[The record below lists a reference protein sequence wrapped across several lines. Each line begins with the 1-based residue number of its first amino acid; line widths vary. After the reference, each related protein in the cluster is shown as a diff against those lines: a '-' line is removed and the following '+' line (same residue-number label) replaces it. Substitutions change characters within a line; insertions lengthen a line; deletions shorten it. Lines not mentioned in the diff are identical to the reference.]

1 MQQLCTNGGALACRI
16 GEMHLHALFLA
27 MNPEF
32 IVCDEPIAALDVSIQ
47 AQVVNLLIR
56 LQKEMGLTYLFISH
70 DLSVVRFIS
79 DRICVMYLGNVVEL
93 ADAATVFGDP
103 RHPYTVALL
112 SSIPTTDMESLK
124 KERILL
130 EGSIPSP
137 VKPPDGC
144 KFHTRCW
151 MACDKCRRV
160 PPPLAEI
167 EPGHFV
173 ACHFPERKLDENGNY
188 LFEASFPRNTGGAP
202 FCETGR
208 GAGLTVRRTG
218 AGSAVRRSAAPQG
231 RGAQ

>member
-1 MQQLCTNGGALACRI
+1 MYTTILVACISAIAAIGIYVVVTNLVTKNSIRKRREAALKEAEAE
-16 GEMHLHALFLA
+16 GEM
-27 MNPEF
+27 
-32 IVCDEPIAALDVSIQ
+32 I
-47 AQVVNLLIR
+47 
-56 LQKEMGLTYLFISH
+56 
-70 DLSVVRFIS
+70 
-79 DRICVMYLGNVVEL
+79 
-93 ADAATVFGDP
+93 
-103 RHPYTVALL
+103 
-112 SSIPTTDMESLK
+112 K

-188 LFEASFPRNTGGAP
+188 LFEMPKT
-202 FCETGR
+202 EKK
-208 GAGLTVRRTG
+208 
-218 AGSAVRRSAAPQG
+218 SAKE
-231 RGAQ
+231 